1 VSSTESSGLSS
12 TGSTGASDQRPLT
25 QQEYQLLQRLLSD
38 PFSLPIQFKTW
49 LVSYLETS
57 DLSLPLGAIQGLT
70 QLLGITGV
78 GSSGTLGILPAGIVL
93 PYGGSAAP
101 TGAKMCDGASYSTT
115 TEQRL
120 FDAIGYGFGG
130 SGPTF
135 NVPDLQERIPV
146 GKGVLALLNAL
157 GKNEGLPLGS
167 RGIIHRHTKYGT
179 TTLTGANSTLTLSGY
194 TAVSSTPGSGGAG
207 FSTGDRAVANNFG
220 LGGANSTLGIS
231 DTISVGPA
239 GTPLDGPAFLV
250 LNFIVVA

>member
-38 PFSLPIQFKTW
+38 PFSLPIQFKSW

-70 QLLGITGV
+70 AILGITGV
-78 GSSGTLGILPAGIVL
+78 GASGTLGILPAGIVL
-93 PYGGSAAP
+93 PYGGSTAP
-101 TGAKMCDGASYSTT
+101 TGAKMCDGAGYSTT

-120 FDAIGYGFGG
+120 FQAIGYSYGG

-135 NVPDLQERIPV
+135 NVPDMQERIPV

-167 RGIIHRHTKYGT
+167 RGVRHYHSGGSHTH
-179 TTLTGANSTLTLSGY
+179 TLGREN
-194 TAVSSTPGSGGAG
+194 VSLTPGSTPYAI
-207 FSTGDRAVANNFG
+207 
-220 LGGANSTLGIS
+220 LGNQSIHDGANTTDPASIGT
-231 DTISVGPA
+231 VGPA

>member
-38 PFSLPIQFKTW
+38 PFSLPIQFKSW

-57 DLSLPLGAIQGLT
+57 DLSLPIGAIQGLT
-70 QLLGITGV
+70 AILGITGV
-78 GSSGTLGILPAGIVL
+78 GASGTLGILPAGIIL
-93 PYGGSAAP
+93 PYGGSTAP
-101 TGAKMCDGASYSTT
+101 TGAKMCDGAGYSTT

-120 FDAIGYGFGG
+120 FQAIGYSYGG

-135 NVPDLQERIPV
+135 NVPDMQERIPV

-157 GKNEGLPLGS
+157 GKNEGRALGS
-167 RGIIHRHTKYGT
+167 RGIIHSHTKNGT
-179 TTLTGANSTLTLSGY
+179 VTKTGTVTFTANPQGFNPNPGTGGTGAT
-194 TAVSSTPGSGGAG
+194 
-207 FSTGDRAVANNFG
+207 TGDRNPQQAAI
-220 LGGANSTLGIS
+220 SDTIGIS
-231 DTISVGPA
+231 DTISIGPA

-250 LNFIVVA
+250 INFIVVA